1 MNINDLLLEKNKIIE
16 NITEIEE
23 QYEGIDNEKNANKI
37 IKLNMKKAG
46 LLSEKNNISLELD
59 KIDKQLEDI
68 NKEINAISISGIDKI
83 LEAIKKQRWYFFKN
97 KPKIIMD
104 KNTGI
109 LWPNLDYYNCGQEDN
124 EPFSFYNNTNVDK
137 VIGKL
142 NIDGYKGWEIPS
154 RNEFI
159 NMIDDGSFP
168 FSIKITGFKKYDKGW
183 RVKDNKVIDPH
194 EGYKIIPSNFFIIPC
209 NKSITKKE
217 YEADILSGSKIYS
230 EEERLKLT
238 LKLFVKNDLEPI
250 FKENKITELY
260 KKIFIEK
267 PMLLEKLN
275 ELQDKIDKSQENISL
290 SSSFDY
296 NTLLIKYDVR
306 SINNSIIKYYE
317 AIKNWIDEIM
327 GLMKEFE
334 NAKSDVIRE
343 CNLIGLTFS
352 KKYEEN
358 LNLNHKENELF
369 KERHE
374 YFKKSFEIGIN
385 DVNFKLLSI
394 KKQAEELEDKI
405 EKINSGEN
413 SIKELGLLEKESRAT
428 FEFIAENT
436 ANIIKKALIR
446 IENFEKNRE
455 FANFAV
461 KVCEEWTKDYRL
473 FKTSK
478 KEELRNISEEDSIEE
493 EVWTGWFDHWNNLR
507 FIIEEKLLPLIE
519 RGLKGEIITNEI
531 KVSENGRE
539 INIIE
544 KLLELLK
551 EYKEEID
558 KFYIEERKGIYQKF
572 AFQVGGDLQEKFET
586 ESELFK
592 ITSSFQEKLQEVIF
606 SVDKVEDKMFLL
618 EWINNLVDIQI
629 DEIIDF
635 IKDKELSKISEEVLK
650 EFLDLKRKNYEIF
663 ISDSKEYGEEL
674 AKREKEYNSL
684 MFKMRKELMK

>member
-1 MNINDLLLEKNKIIE
+1 MNINNLLLEKNKIIE

-23 QYEGIDNEKNANKI
+23 QCEGIDNEKNANKI
-37 IKLNMKKAG
+37 IKLNMKKAD
-46 LLSEKNNISLELD
+46 LLSEKNNISLELA

-68 NKEINAISISGIDKI
+68 NKEISAISISGIDKI
-83 LEAIKKQRWYFFKN
+83 LGAIKKQRWYFFKN

-104 KNTGI
+104 KKTGI
-109 LWPNLDYYNCGQEDN
+109 LWPNLDYYNCGKDEG
-124 EPFSFYNNTNVDK
+124 EPYRFKGND
-137 VIGKL
+137 KL
-142 NIDGYKGWEIPS
+142 NKIIMQLNLDGYKGWEIPS

-168 FSIKITGFKKYDKGW
+168 FNVRITGLKKYDKGW

-209 NKSITKKE
+209 NKSITTKE
-217 YEADILSGSKIYS
+217 YEADILRENKIYS

-250 FKENKITELY
+250 FEDNKITELY

-267 PMLLEKLN
+267 PILLEKLN
-275 ELQDKIDKSQENISL
+275 ELQDKIGKSQEKIFL

-296 NTLLIKYDVR
+296 NTLLIKYDLKL
-306 SINNSIIKYYE
+306 INNSIIKYYE

-334 NAKSDVIRE
+334 NAKSDVIIE

-358 LNLNHKENELF
+358 INLNHKENELF
-369 KERHE
+369 KQRQK
-374 YFKKSFEIGIN
+374 YFKNNFEIGIN
-385 DVNFKLLSI
+385 DVNLKLLSI

-461 KVCEEWTKDYRL
+461 KICEEWTKDYRL

-478 KEELRNISEEDSIEE
+478 KEELKNICKEDSIEE
-493 EVWTGWFDHWNNLR
+493 EVWTVWFDDWNNLR

-519 RGLKGEIITNEI
+519 RGLKGEILANKI
-531 KVSENGRE
+531 SENGRT

-606 SVDKVEDKMFLL
+606 SIDKVEDKMFLL

-663 ISDSKEYGEEL
+663 ISDSKEYGEKL
-674 AKREKEYNSL
+674 TRREKEYNSL

>member
-23 QYEGIDNEKNANKI
+23 QCEGSDNEKNANKI

-46 LLSEKNNISLELD
+46 LLSEKNNISLELA

-109 LWPNLDYYNCGQEDN
+109 LWPNLDYYNCGQDDN
-124 EPFSFYNNTNVDK
+124 EPFSFWSNTNVNK
-137 VIGKL
+137 IIGKL
-142 NIDGYKGWEIPS
+142 NIDGYKVWEIPS

-159 NMIDDGSFP
+159 NMIDDKSFP
-168 FSIKITGFKKYDKGW
+168 FSIKITGLKKYDKGW
-183 RVKDNKVIDPH
+183 RVKDNMVIDPDR
-194 EGYKIIPSNFFIIPC
+194 EYEFISSDFFIIPC
-209 NKSITKKE
+209 NKSITTKE
-217 YEADILSGSKIYS
+217 YEADILRDNKIYS
-230 EEERLKLT
+230 KEERLKLT
-238 LKLFVKNDLEPI
+238 LQLFVKNGLEPI
-250 FKENKITELY
+250 FEDNKITELY
-260 KKIFIEK
+260 KKIFVEK
-267 PMLLEKLN
+267 PLLLEKLN

-296 NTLLIKYDVR
+296 NTLLIKYDVKL
-306 SINNSIIKYYE
+306 INNSIIKYYE

-369 KERHE
+369 KQRQK
-374 YFKKSFEIGIN
+374 YFKKNFEIGLN
-385 DVNFKLLSI
+385 DVNLKLLSI

-478 KEELRNISEEDSIEE
+478 KEELKDICEEDSIEE
-493 EVWTGWFDHWNNLR
+493 EVWTVWFDDWNNLR

-519 RGLKGEIITNEI
+519 RGLKGEIIANKI
-531 KVSENGRE
+531 SENGRT

-629 DEIIDF
+629 DEIINF

-650 EFLDLKRKNYEIF
+650 DFLDLKRKNYEIF
-663 ISDSKEYGEEL
+663 ILDSKEYGEKL

>member
-23 QYEGIDNEKNANKI
+23 QCEGSDNEKNANKI

-68 NKEINAISISGIDKI
+68 NKEINAISISGIDKV
-83 LEAIKKQRWYFFKN
+83 LKAIKKQRWYFFKN

-104 KNTGI
+104 KKTGI

-124 EPFSFYNNTNVDK
+124 EPFSFWNKTNLDK
-137 VIGKL
+137 IIGKL

-159 NMIDDGSFP
+159 NMIDDKSFP
-168 FSIKITGFKKYDKGW
+168 FSIKITEVDKNGIGW
-183 RVKDNKVIDPH
+183 RVKDNNVIDPID
-194 EGYKIIPSNFFIIPC
+194 GYNFIYSNFFIIPC
-209 NKSITKKE
+209 NKSITTKE
-217 YEADILSGSKIYS
+217 YEVDILNDSKIYS
-230 EEERLKLT
+230 EEERVKLT
-238 LKLFVKNDLEPI
+238 LQLFVKNDLEPI
-250 FKENKITELY
+250 FEDNKITELY

-267 PMLLEKLN
+267 PILLEKLN
-275 ELQDKIDKSQENISL
+275 ELQDKIGKSQENISL

-296 NTLLIKYDVR
+296 NTLLIKYDVK

-327 GLMKEFE
+327 ELMRAFE

-358 LNLNHKENELF
+358 LNLSNKENELF

-374 YFKKSFEIGIN
+374 YFKKSFEIGLN

-446 IENFEKNRE
+446 IESFERNRE
-455 FANFAV
+455 FASFAV
-461 KVCEEWTKDYRL
+461 KVCEEWTKDYRV

-478 KEELRNISEEDSIEE
+478 KEELKNISEEDSIEE
-493 EVWTGWFDHWNNLR
+493 EVWTGWFDDWNNLR
-507 FIIEEKLLPLIE
+507 FIIEEKFLPLIE
-519 RGLKGEIITNEI
+519 RGLKGEIITNKI
-531 KVSENGRE
+531 KVSEDGRT

-551 EYKEEID
+551 EYKEKID

-629 DEIIDF
+629 DEIINF

-650 EFLDLKRKNYEIF
+650 DFLDLKRKNYEIF
-663 ISDSKEYGEEL
+663 ILDSKEYGEKL

>member
-23 QYEGIDNEKNANKI
+23 QCEGSDNEKNANKI

-46 LLSEKNNISLELD
+46 LLSEKNNISLELA

-104 KNTGI
+104 KKTGI
-109 LWPNLDYYNCGQEDN
+109 LWPNLDYYNCGQEDK
-124 EPFSFYNNTNVDK
+124 EPFSFWNNTNVDK
-137 VIGKL
+137 IIGKL

-159 NMIDDGSFP
+159 NMIDDKSFP
-168 FSIKITGFKKYDKGW
+168 FSIKITEVDKSVIGW
-183 RVKDNKVIDPH
+183 RVKDNNVIDPID
-194 EGYKIIPSNFFIIPC
+194 GYNFIYSNFFIIPC

-275 ELQDKIDKSQENISL
+275 ELQGKIDKTQKNISL
-290 SSSFDY
+290 SSSFNY
-296 NTLLIKYDVR
+296 NTLLIKYDVK

-327 GLMKEFE
+327 ELMRAFE

-343 CNLIGLTFS
+343 CDLIGLTFS
-352 KKYEEN
+352 KKYGEN
-358 LNLNHKENELF
+358 PNLSNKENELF

-374 YFKKSFEIGIN
+374 YFKKSFEIGLN

-446 IENFEKNRE
+446 IESFERNRE
-455 FANFAV
+455 FANFSV
-461 KVCEEWTKDYRL
+461 KVYEEWTKDYML

-478 KEELRNISEEDSIEE
+478 KEELKDICEEDSIEE
-493 EVWTGWFDHWNNLR
+493 EVWTVWFDDWNNLR

-519 RGLKGEIITNEI
+519 RGLKGEIIANKI
-531 KVSENGRE
+531 SENGRT

-629 DEIIDF
+629 DEIINF

-674 AKREKEYNSL
+674 ARREKEYNSL